1 MLLITRRQLRKKY
14 LSAVTAHI
22 PNEGRSEKGLKNVLC
37 TLGEVHYPMGT
48 VYGLRVTGHS
58 PSENV

>member
-1 MLLITRRQLRKKY
+1 MQ

-22 PNEGRSEKGLKNVLC
+22 PNEGSSEKGLKNYYAH
-37 TLGEVHYPMGT
+37 LGKVHYPMGT